1 VEAVAQEAP
10 PRGVE
15 DLLPA
20 GGEVRFG
27 YAGHSPTVKRTFVL
41 DNRPALA
48 QSLRERTFDLEG
60 ADMATRPSS
69 RASLVVVG
77 VVLLQ
82 ALLVLWFAWPAAR
95 IAPRDL
101 PIVVAGP
108 APAANAVADR
118 LRTEHPGAFRITMA
132 PDASA
137 ADQAL
142 RDRTA
147 YGAFVVDPAGPSL
160 HVASAASPTVTSLL
174 TQAAQAQQARV
185 VDVVPAPADDP
196 RGTGFV
202 SGFLPLL
209 LTSVACGVALLFL
222 VRAHAVRLVG
232 VIAFAALA
240 GLVATAALHWLGV
253 LTGSYLVEAGAIGL
267 LALAV
272 TATVSGLG
280 ALLGPP
286 GIGLGVVLAFLVGNP
301 ISGVSTA
308 PELLPQ
314 PWGAIGQ
321 FLPPGTGASLL
332 RSAAYFD
339 GAGATRPLLVLAA
352 WAAAGLALTA
362 VGHFRDARRSGPA
375 GQLGVPAGDGDQ
387 RQVGAER

>member
-1 VEAVAQEAP
+1 
-10 PRGVE
+10 
-15 DLLPA
+15 
-20 GGEVRFG
+20 
-27 YAGHSPTVKRTFVL
+27 
-41 DNRPALA
+41 
-48 QSLRERTFDLEG
+48 
-60 ADMATRPSS
+60 MTRPVS
-69 RASLVVVG
+69 RASLVAAG
-77 VVLLQ
+77 AVLLQ

-95 IAPRDL
+95 VAPRDL

-108 APAANAVADR
+108 APAATALADR
-118 LRTEHPGAFRITMA
+118 LRTGRPGAFQITTV

-147 YGAFVVDPAGPSL
+147 YGAFVVDTGGPSL
-160 HVASAASPTVTSLL
+160 HLASAASPTVATLL
-174 TQAAQAQQARV
+174 TQAAQQMRV
-185 VDVVPAPADDP
+185 VDVVPLPAGDP

-209 LTSVACGVALLFL
+209 LTSVGCGVALLFL
-222 VRAHAVRLVG
+222 VGAHPVRLVG
-232 VIAFAALA
+232 VLGFAALA

-253 LTGSYLVEAGAIGL
+253 LTGTYLAEAAAIGL

-272 TATVSGLG
+272 SATVSGLG
-280 ALLGPP
+280 AVLGPP
-286 GIGLGVVLAFLVGNP
+286 GLGVGVLLAFLLGNP
-301 ISGVSTA
+301 ISGLSTA
-308 PELLPQ
+308 PELVPR

-321 FLPPGTGASLL
+321 FLPPGAGASLL
-332 RSAAYFD
+332 RSVAYFD

-362 VGHFRDARRSGPA
+362 VGHFREARRSGPA
-375 GQLGVPAGDGDQ
+375 GQLGVPPGDRDQ